1 MKKSLFGPI
10 VGVIIGLLVIAM
22 FVYVHIS
29 LNRMDKKII
38 EVQQTV
44 VEDSAKISAVV
55 NFFNSSQNE
64 KSNKKIK

>member
-10 VGVIIGLLVIAM
+10 VGVIIGLLVVAM

-64 KSNKKIK
+64 

>member
-64 KSNKKIK
+64 